1 MTRIDGRN
9 GRRIGWVVVLAFGL
23 GAGIVSGMRSG
34 DEGQQ
39 QRDVARRAQL
49 AAMGSV
55 LKSYGAADSSALTD
69 FLAANPTEEV
79 NAELMIIPLSLGN
92 VYLNAFELRRSAS
105 DLERSIQQFEF
116 VAGQDVSWTG
126 RHGSGAVIAYLQI
139 SLARVDRECD
149 VGDLAGRIADVKVRV
164 DQITLSEA
172 QSRSVTALPSSE
184 DPSEDDAN
192 DAALF
197 AAAANFLPDGP
208 DRAGWLER
216 SRTLASRALSGCPSP
231 VTLLI
236 ASQGALSFQIT
247 GSGVPDEFG
256 KVPPLKIQVRESKSC
271 PSVAWWLVSTS
282 TETSEQIGQ
291 RLSSAL
297 MNSRTVAVALT
308 EHFLW
313 SYSGGCFDGEPLA
326 GHSGM

>member
-9 GRRIGWVVVLAFGL
+9 GNRIGWVVLLAFGL
-23 GAGIVSGMRSG
+23 GAGTILGMRSG
-34 DEGQQ
+34 DEGE
-39 QRDVARRAQL
+39 QRREVARRSQL

-55 LKSYGAADSSALTD
+55 LKSYGAADSSALTE
-69 FLAANPTEEV
+69 FLAANPTGEV
-79 NAELMIIPLSLGN
+79 NAELMVIPLSLGN
-92 VYLNAFELRRSAS
+92 VYLNAFELRRSGA

-116 VAGQDVSWTG
+116 VAGQDGSWTG
-126 RHGSGAVIAYLQI
+126 QHGSGAVIAYLQI

-149 VGDLAGRIADVKVRV
+149 VGDLAGRIADLKVRV

-172 QSRSVTALPSSE
+172 QSRSVAELPSSE

-197 AAAANFLPDGP
+197 AAAANFLADGP
-208 DRAGWLER
+208 DRAGWLDR

-231 VTLLI
+231 VTLLV
-236 ASQGALSFQIT
+236 ASEGALTFQMT

-256 KVPPLKIQVRESKSC
+256 KVPPLKIQVGASVSC

-282 TETSEQIGQ
+282 TGTSEQIGQ
-291 RLSSAL
+291 RLSTAL
-297 MNSRTVAVALT
+297 VNSRTVAVTLT

-313 SYSGGCFDGEPLA
+313 SYPGGCFDVAP
-326 GHSGM
+326 GM